1 MTEIRKQRLTVLIPV
16 LVCVVSIIGIT
27 VFWQYEY
34 RQTAFEHVSQFC
46 EIIIENHPEGEE
58 QVLSALKQY
67 HTLAEQEVKGNQFLK
82 QYGYRNNEFCEG
94 VPWNFFI
101 PSVILIFLVIC
112 GFLLTVWRMNKRNR
126 MRIEELTSYL
136 EQVNVGAAGTVIQVK
151 EDEFSHLQDEIYK
164 TVTSLYQTREAAV
177 QAKVNI
183 ADNLANIAHQLKT
196 PITSAFLSLQLMKN
210 TTPNIYGEQIERQ
223 LDRLNRLEESLL
235 TLSKIDA
242 GTLHM
247 EFSQVDIYTALN
259 LAAENLNDLL
269 LKENVSVDIPDHG
282 CIEIYGDMEWIME
295 ALMNLMK
302 NCMEHS
308 KHGGTIHCDYSSNPL
323 YAEILIW
330 DDGEG
335 FQAEDIPH
343 LFERFYRG
351 KGAAG
356 NGIGIGLSLAHSIFE
371 LQNGN
376 ITARNLPEGG
386 ACFEIRIYA
395 HRAVSAAPQKTAAHP
410 SETHDFEEIM
420 YSH

>member
-34 RQTAFEHVSQFC
+34 RQTAFEHVSKLC
-46 EIIIENHPEGEE
+46 EIIIENYPEGEE
-58 QVLSALKQY
+58 QALSALKQY

-82 QYGYRNNEFCEG
+82 QYGYRNHEFCEG

-177 QAKVNI
+177 QAKVNF

-210 TTPNIYGEQIERQ
+210 ATPNIYGEQIERQ

-386 ACFEIRIYA
+386 ACFEIR
-395 HRAVSAAPQKTAAHP
+395 V
-410 SETHDFEEIM
+410 

>member
-34 RQTAFEHVSQFC
+34 RQTAFEHVSKLC
-46 EIIIENHPEGEE
+46 EIIIENYPEGEE
-58 QVLSALKQY
+58 QALSALKQY

-82 QYGYRNNEFCEG
+82 QYGYRNHEFCEG

-101 PSVILIFLVIC
+101 PSVVLIFLVIC

-177 QAKVNI
+177 QAKVNF

-196 PITSAFLSLQLMKN
+196 PITSSFLSLQLMKN
-210 TTPNIYGEQIERQ
+210 ATPNIYGEQIERQ

-247 EFSQVDIYTALN
+247 EFSKVDIYTALN

-386 ACFEIRIYA
+386 ACFEIR
-395 HRAVSAAPQKTAAHP
+395 V
-410 SETHDFEEIM
+410 

>member
-67 HTLAEQEVKGNQFLK
+67 HTLAEQEVKGNQLLK
-82 QYGYRNNEFCEG
+82 QYGYRNHEFCEG

-177 QAKVNI
+177 QAKVNF

-386 ACFEIRIYA
+386 ACFEIR
-395 HRAVSAAPQKTAAHP
+395 V
-410 SETHDFEEIM
+410 

>member
-177 QAKVNI
+177 QAKVNF

-308 KHGGTIHCDYSSNPL
+308 KHGGTIHCDYSSNLL

>member
-151 EDEFSHLQDEIYK
+151 EDEFSHLQDEMYK

-177 QAKVNI
+177 QAKVNF

-386 ACFEIRIYA
+386 ACFEIR
-395 HRAVSAAPQKTAAHP
+395 V
-410 SETHDFEEIM
+410 

>member
-16 LVCVVSIIGIT
+16 LVCVVSIIGTT

-177 QAKVNI
+177 QAKVNF

-386 ACFEIRIYA
+386 ACFEIR
-395 HRAVSAAPQKTAAHP
+395 V
-410 SETHDFEEIM
+410 

>member
-1 MTEIRKQRLTVLIPV
+1 MTEIRKQRLTVLILV

-82 QYGYRNNEFCEG
+82 QYGYRNHEFCEG

-101 PSVILIFLVIC
+101 PSVVLIFVVIC
-112 GFLLTVWRMNKRNR
+112 GFLLTVWHMNKRNR

-151 EDEFSHLQDEIYK
+151 EDEFSHLQDEMYK

-177 QAKVNI
+177 QAKVNF

-196 PITSAFLSLQLMKN
+196 PITASFLSLQLMKK
-210 TTPNIYGEQIERQ
+210 TTPNTYGEQIERQ
-223 LDRLNRLEESLL
+223 LERLNRLEESLL

-242 GTLHM
+242 GTLHL
-247 EFSQVDIYTALN
+247 EFSQVDIYTVLN
-259 LAAENLNDLL
+259 LAAENLNDLMM
-269 LKENVSVDIPDHG
+269 KENISVDIPDHG
-282 CIEIYGDMEWIME
+282 CMEIYGDVEWTME
-295 ALMNLMK
+295 AFLNLMK

-308 KHGGTIHCDYSSNPL
+308 KHGGIIHCDYSSNPL

-356 NGIGIGLSLAHSIFE
+356 NGIGIGLSLARSIFE

>member
-177 QAKVNI
+177 QAKVNF

-308 KHGGTIHCDYSSNPL
+308 NHGGTIHCDYFSNPL

-386 ACFEIRIYA
+386 ACFEIR
-395 HRAVSAAPQKTAAHP
+395 V
-410 SETHDFEEIM
+410 

>member
-34 RQTAFEHVSQFC
+34 RQTAFEHVSKLC
-46 EIIIENHPEGEE
+46 EIIIENYPEGEE
-58 QVLSALKQY
+58 QALSVLKQY

-82 QYGYRNNEFCEG
+82 QYGYRNHEFCEG

-101 PSVILIFLVIC
+101 PSVVLIFLVIC

-177 QAKVNI
+177 QAKVNF

-210 TTPNIYGEQIERQ
+210 ATPNIYGEQIERQ

-247 EFSQVDIYTALN
+247 EFSKVDIYTALN

-356 NGIGIGLSLAHSIFE
+356 DGIGIGLSLAHFIFE

-386 ACFEIRIYA
+386 ACFEIR
-395 HRAVSAAPQKTAAHP
+395 V
-410 SETHDFEEIM
+410 

>member
-82 QYGYRNNEFCEG
+82 QYGYRNHEFYEG

-177 QAKVNI
+177 QAKVNF
-183 ADNLANIAHQLKT
+183 ADNLVNIAHQLKT

-210 TTPNIYGEQIERQ
+210 ATPNIYGEQIERQ

-247 EFSQVDIYTALN
+247 EFSKVDIYTALN

-308 KHGGTIHCDYSSNPL
+308 KHGGTIHCDYSSNLL

-386 ACFEIRIYA
+386 ACFEVR
-395 HRAVSAAPQKTAAHP
+395 V
-410 SETHDFEEIM
+410 

>member
-34 RQTAFEHVSQFC
+34 RQTAFEHVSKLC
-46 EIIIENHPEGEE
+46 EIIIENYPEGEE
-58 QVLSALKQY
+58 QALSALKQY

-82 QYGYRNNEFCEG
+82 QYGYRNHEFCEG

-101 PSVILIFLVIC
+101 PSVVLIFLVIC

-177 QAKVNI
+177 QAKVNF
-183 ADNLANIAHQLKT
+183 ADNLVNIAHQLKT

-247 EFSQVDIYTALN
+247 EFSKVDIYTALN

-308 KHGGTIHCDYSSNPL
+308 KHGGTIHCDYSSNLL

-356 NGIGIGLSLAHSIFE
+356 DGIGIGLSLAHFIFE

-386 ACFEIRIYA
+386 ACFEVR
-395 HRAVSAAPQKTAAHP
+395 V
-410 SETHDFEEIM
+410 

>member
-1 MTEIRKQRLTVLIPV
+1 MTEIRKQRLTVLVPV

-27 VFWQYEY
+27 VLWQYEY
-34 RQTAFEHVSQFC
+34 RQAAFEHVSKFC
-46 EIIIENHPEGEE
+46 EIIIENHPETEE
-58 QVLSALKQY
+58 QVLSALKEY
-67 HTLAEQEVKGNQFLK
+67 HTLAEQEAKGNQFLK

-94 VPWNFFI
+94 VPWNFSI
-101 PSVILIFLVIC
+101 SSVVLILLVTC
-112 GFLLTVWRMNKRNR
+112 GFLFVVWYLNKRNR
-126 MRIEELTSYL
+126 MRIAELTNYL
-136 EQVNVGAAGTVIQVK
+136 EQVNVGDAGTVIQTI
-151 EDEFSHLQDEIYK
+151 EDEFSHLQDEMYK
-164 TVTSLYQTREAAV
+164 TVTSLYQTRKAAV
-177 QAKVNI
+177 QAKMNF

-196 PITSAFLSLQLMKN
+196 PITAAFLSLQIMKN
-210 TTPNIYGEQIERQ
+210 TTPNTFGEQIERQ
-223 LDRLNRLEESLL
+223 LERLNRLEESLL

-242 GTLHM
+242 GTLHL

-269 LKENVSVDIPDHG
+269 MKENVSVDIPDHG
-282 CIEIYGDMEWIME
+282 CIEIYGDMEWTME

-308 KHGGTIHCDYSSNPL
+308 KHGETIHCDYSGNPL

-351 KGAAG
+351 KGAAQ

-395 HRAVSAAPQKTAAHP
+395 HRAVSAAPQKVAVHS

>member
-1 MTEIRKQRLTVLIPV
+1 MTEIRKQRLTVWVPV

-34 RQTAFEHVSQFC
+34 RQAAFEHVSKFC

-58 QVLSALKQY
+58 QTLSALKQY

-94 VPWNFFI
+94 VLWNFFI
-101 PSVILIFLVIC
+101 PSVVLILLVIC

-126 MRIEELTSYL
+126 MRIAELTSYL

-177 QAKVNI
+177 QAKVNF
-183 ADNLANIAHQLKT
+183 ANNLANIAHQLKT

-210 TTPNIYGEQIERQ
+210 TTPNTYGEQIERQ
-223 LDRLNRLEESLL
+223 LNRLNRLEESLL

-242 GTLHM
+242 GTLHL

-282 CIEIYGDMEWIME
+282 GIEIYGDMEWIME

-351 KGAAG
+351 KGTAG

-386 ACFEIRIYA
+386 ACFEIR
-395 HRAVSAAPQKTAAHP
+395 V
-410 SETHDFEEIM
+410 

>member
-82 QYGYRNNEFCEG
+82 QYGYRNHEFYEG

-177 QAKVNI
+177 QAKVNF
-183 ADNLANIAHQLKT
+183 ADNLVNIAHQLKT

-308 KHGGTIHCDYSSNPL
+308 KHGGTIHCDYSSNLL

-386 ACFEIRIYA
+386 ACFEIR
-395 HRAVSAAPQKTAAHP
+395 V
-410 SETHDFEEIM
+410 

>member
-1 MTEIRKQRLTVLIPV
+1 MIPV

-34 RQTAFEHVSQFC
+34 RQTAFEHVSKLC
-46 EIIIENHPEGEE
+46 EIIIENYPEGEE
-58 QVLSALKQY
+58 QALSALKQY

-82 QYGYRNNEFCEG
+82 QYGYRNHEFCEG

-101 PSVILIFLVIC
+101 PSVVLIFLVIC

-177 QAKVNI
+177 QAKVNF
-183 ADNLANIAHQLKT
+183 ADNLVNIAHQLKT

-308 KHGGTIHCDYSSNPL
+308 KHGGTIHCDYSSNLL

-386 ACFEIRIYA
+386 ACFEVR
-395 HRAVSAAPQKTAAHP
+395 V
-410 SETHDFEEIM
+410 

>member
-46 EIIIENHPEGEE
+46 EIIIENHLEGEE

-82 QYGYRNNEFCEG
+82 QYGYRNHEFCEG

-101 PSVILIFLVIC
+101 PSVVLIFVVIC
-112 GFLLTVWRMNKRNR
+112 GFLLTVWHMNKRNR

-151 EDEFSHLQDEIYK
+151 EDEFSHLQDEMYK

-177 QAKVNI
+177 QAKVNF

-196 PITSAFLSLQLMKN
+196 PITASFLSLQLMKK
-210 TTPNIYGEQIERQ
+210 TTPNTYGEQIERQ
-223 LDRLNRLEESLL
+223 LERLNRLEESLL

-242 GTLHM
+242 GTLHL
-247 EFSQVDIYTALN
+247 EFSQVDIYTVLN
-259 LAAENLNDLL
+259 LAAENLNDLMM
-269 LKENVSVDIPDHG
+269 KENISVDIPDHG
-282 CIEIYGDMEWIME
+282 CMEIYGDVEWTME
-295 ALMNLMK
+295 AFLNLMK

-308 KHGGTIHCDYSSNPL
+308 KHGGIIHCDYSSNPL

-356 NGIGIGLSLAHSIFE
+356 NGIGIGLSLARSIFE

>member
-82 QYGYRNNEFCEG
+82 QYGYRNHEFCEG

-101 PSVILIFLVIC
+101 PSVVLIFVVIC
-112 GFLLTVWRMNKRNR
+112 GFLLTVWHMNKRNR

-151 EDEFSHLQDEIYK
+151 EDEFSHLQDEMYK

-177 QAKVNI
+177 QAKVNF

-196 PITSAFLSLQLMKN
+196 PITASFLSLQLMKK
-210 TTPNIYGEQIERQ
+210 TTPNTYGEQIERQ
-223 LDRLNRLEESLL
+223 LERLNRLEESLL

-242 GTLHM
+242 GTLHL
-247 EFSQVDIYTALN
+247 EFSQVDIYTVLN
-259 LAAENLNDLL
+259 LAAENLNDLMM
-269 LKENVSVDIPDHG
+269 KENISVDIPDHG
-282 CIEIYGDMEWIME
+282 CMEIYGDVEWTME
-295 ALMNLMK
+295 AFLNLMK

-308 KHGGTIHCDYSSNPL
+308 KHGGIIHCDYSSNPL

-356 NGIGIGLSLAHSIFE
+356 NGIGIGLSLARSIFE

>member
-1 MTEIRKQRLTVLIPV
+1 MTEIRKQRLMVLLPV
-16 LVCVVSIIGIT
+16 LVCVISIIGVS

-34 RQTAFEHVSQFC
+34 RQAAFERVSKFC
-46 EIIIENHPEGEE
+46 EIIIEGHPEAEG
-58 QVLSALKQY
+58 QVLSALKKY
-67 HTLAEQEVKGNQFLK
+67 HTLADQEVKESRFLE
-82 QYGYRNNEFCEG
+82 QYGYRNHEFFED
-94 VPWNFFI
+94 VPWNFLI
-101 PSVILIFLVIC
+101 PSVVLILLVIC
-112 GFLLTVWRMNKRNR
+112 GVLFAIWYLNRRNR
-126 MRIEELTSYL
+126 MRIAELTRYL
-136 EQVNVGAAGTVIQVK
+136 EQVNVGAAGTVIQMK
-151 EDEFSHLQDEIYK
+151 EDEFSHLQDEMYK

-177 QAKVNI
+177 QEKANF

-196 PITSAFLSLQLMKN
+196 PITAAFLSLQLMKK
-210 TTPNIYGEQIERQ
+210 TTPNVYGEQIERQ
-223 LDRLNRLEESLL
+223 LERLNRLEESLL

-242 GTLHM
+242 GTLHL

-269 LKENVSVDIPDHG
+269 MKENISVDIPDNG
-282 CIEIYGDMEWIME
+282 CIEIYGDMEWTME
-295 ALMNLMK
+295 ALMNLVK

-323 YAEILIW
+323 YVEILIW

-335 FQAEDIPH
+335 FRAEDIPY

-356 NGIGIGLSLAHSIFE
+356 NGIGIGLSLARSIFE

-376 ITARNLPEGG
+376 ITARNLWSGG

-395 HRAVSAAPQKTAAHP
+395 HS
-410 SETHDFEEIM
+410 SETHDFGKIM

>member
-34 RQTAFEHVSQFC
+34 RQTAFEHVSKLC
-46 EIIIENHPEGEE
+46 EIIIENYPEGEE
-58 QVLSALKQY
+58 QALSALKQY

-82 QYGYRNNEFCEG
+82 QYGYRNHEFCEG

-101 PSVILIFLVIC
+101 PSVVLIFLVIC

-177 QAKVNI
+177 QAKVNF
-183 ADNLANIAHQLKT
+183 ADNLVNIAHQLKT

-247 EFSQVDIYTALN
+247 EFSKVDIYTALN

-386 ACFEIRIYA
+386 ACFEVR
-395 HRAVSAAPQKTAAHP
+395 V
-410 SETHDFEEIM
+410 

>member
-82 QYGYRNNEFCEG
+82 QYGYRNHEFCEG

-101 PSVILIFLVIC
+101 PSVVLIFLVIC

-177 QAKVNI
+177 QAKVNF

-259 LAAENLNDLL
+259 LAAENLNDLMM
-269 LKENVSVDIPDHG
+269 KENISVDIPDHG
-282 CIEIYGDMEWIME
+282 CIEIYGDMEWTME
-295 ALMNLMK
+295 ALLNLMK

-308 KHGGTIHCDYSSNPL
+308 KYGGTIHCDYSSNPL

-356 NGIGIGLSLAHSIFE
+356 NRIGIGLSLAHSIFE
-371 LQNGN
+371 LQKGN

-386 ACFEIRIYA
+386 ACFEIR
-395 HRAVSAAPQKTAAHP
+395 V
-410 SETHDFEEIM
+410 

>member
-82 QYGYRNNEFCEG
+82 QYGYRNHEFCEG

-101 PSVILIFLVIC
+101 PSVVLIFLVIC

-177 QAKVNI
+177 QAKVNF
-183 ADNLANIAHQLKT
+183 ADNLVNIAHQLKT

-308 KHGGTIHCDYSSNPL
+308 KHGGTIHCDYSSNLL

-386 ACFEIRIYA
+386 ACFEVR
-395 HRAVSAAPQKTAAHP
+395 V
-410 SETHDFEEIM
+410 

>member
-101 PSVILIFLVIC
+101 PSVVLIFLVIC

-177 QAKVNI
+177 QAKVNF

-308 KHGGTIHCDYSSNPL
+308 KHGGTIHCDYFSNPL

-386 ACFEIRIYA
+386 ACFEIR
-395 HRAVSAAPQKTAAHP
+395 V
-410 SETHDFEEIM
+410 

>member
-177 QAKVNI
+177 QAKVNF

-308 KHGGTIHCDYSSNPL
+308 KHGGTIHCDYSSNLL

-343 LFERFYRG
+343 LFERFCRG

>member
-34 RQTAFEHVSQFC
+34 RQTAFEHVSKLC
-46 EIIIENHPEGEE
+46 EIIIENYPEGEE
-58 QVLSALKQY
+58 QALSALKQY

-82 QYGYRNNEFCEG
+82 QYGYRNHEFCEG

-101 PSVILIFLVIC
+101 PSVVLIFLVIC

-177 QAKVNI
+177 QAKVNF

-210 TTPNIYGEQIERQ
+210 ATPNIYGEQIERQ

-386 ACFEIRIYA
+386 ACFEIR
-395 HRAVSAAPQKTAAHP
+395 V
-410 SETHDFEEIM
+410 